1 MREKTTPTRT
11 TAATKTATR
20 RRKRNT
26 TTPRTT
32 APAWQLVYV
41 SWLVHWYFCY
51 AIPTGPL
58 WFVNA
63 AGASTFSSLNLKE
76 SHRRRA
82 ASHSYSPTEICE
94 NLRSKRYKQQ
104 AATGQ
109 HLKANREAQ
118 QCHTSCFIIT
128 NHISSQAGA
137 QSKIKVIYSN
147 HQSDASSI
155 CAGGALLHC
164 FTHFIL
170 HSADMHCIIIQKN
183 SSFQTVVLLKCLYI
197 YNIYLVLC
205 NWHAYITWKRKLD
218 ADWLLQFWL
227 NGLKHISNAAAATQ
241 LFAIRCRA
249 ACPGHVQS
257 RTSREFGTLGAWG
270 NFHVLWRSREIFRSH
285 RRFPKHYPSSI
296 LSKWI
301 KIIPLKSQKD
311 DLLLIEGKL
320 TVSGKGRIA
329 SFKRTLK
336 NHVVLPVLCNLR
348 KSIAA
353 AECHVISVWA
363 AVPLGNSNCY
373 TCWIHSLS
381 HWPNCS

>member
-170 HSADMHCIIIQKN
+170 HSADMHCIIIQKKQQLPN
-183 SSFQTVVLLKCLYI
+183 SCSSEMSIYIIYILSFAIGMHISHENASWMLIGCCNSDSTVWSI
-197 YNIYLVLC
+197 SQM
-205 NWHAYITWKRKLD
+205 
-218 ADWLLQFWL
+218 LLQ
-227 NGLKHISNAAAATQ
+227 Q
-241 LFAIRCRA
+241 
-249 ACPGHVQS
+249 
-257 RTSREFGTLGAWG
+257 
-270 NFHVLWRSREIFRSH
+270 
-285 RRFPKHYPSSI
+285 
-296 LSKWI
+296 
-301 KIIPLKSQKD
+301 
-311 DLLLIEGKL
+311 
-320 TVSGKGRIA
+320 
-329 SFKRTLK
+329 
-336 NHVVLPVLCNLR
+336 
-348 KSIAA
+348 
-353 AECHVISVWA
+353 
-363 AVPLGNSNCY
+363 
-373 TCWIHSLS
+373 
-381 HWPNCS
+381 PNCLPSDVGQHAPVMFKAAQAENLEHSVPGAIFTSCGGLEKYSEVTEDSPSTIHRPSYQNGSKSYLSSLRRMTCCSLKASWLSVEKGELQALKEH